1 MPKVSKNRVP
11 DRVYQKLFAL
21 LPAMIYTCGS
31 TSQADSF
38 TNALFSS
45 SEKTMIAK
53 RLAII
58 LMLSKGQSYDH
69 ISVTLKVSQG
79 TIAKMA
85 EAMSLADAQFLREFE
100 KVARSDAASDFWN
113 ELGYKLETLLPP
125 KGGDW
130 SAWRSRM
137 IRAKIDGEQP
147 F

>member
-1 MPKVSKNRVP
+1 MPKVSKNRVS

-21 LPAMIYTCGS
+21 LPTMIYACGS
-31 TSQADSF
+31 TNQADSF
-38 TNALFSS
+38 VNALFSS

-58 LMLSKGQSYDH
+58 LMLSKGQKYDH
-69 ISVTLKVSQG
+69 ISTILKVSQG

-85 EAMSLADAQFLREFE
+85 EAMAQADAQFLKEFE
-100 KVARSDAASDFWN
+100 NVAKSDAASDFWN
-113 ELGYKLETLLPP
+113 ELGYKIETLLPP

-130 SAWRSRM
+130 STWRSRK
-137 IRAKIDGEQP
+137 IREKIEGEQP